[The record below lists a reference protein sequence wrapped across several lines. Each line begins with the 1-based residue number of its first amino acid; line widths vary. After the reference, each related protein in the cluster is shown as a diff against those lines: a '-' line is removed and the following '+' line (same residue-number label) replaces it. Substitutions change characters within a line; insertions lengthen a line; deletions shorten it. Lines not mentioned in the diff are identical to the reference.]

1 MKVLHVGKYFPPV
14 PGGIE
19 TLLKRL
25 LDATANRV
33 ENVVVVANAEDADR
47 IDRYDGYEVHRLA
60 RRGEFLL
67 NPVVPGLPRFLRR
80 TLADRVDIVAL
91 HFPNLMATVG
101 YLIARP
107 LPGPEKLVIFYHSEV
122 VFDRFPWNVMGKM
135 YYVFERLL
143 LERADRIVVAS
154 PNMAAISPQ
163 LPRYRDKISLVHYA
177 LEERWTELT
186 AEQRQRSES
195 IRYEHGDRVVLFVG
209 RLVPYK
215 GTDVLLSA
223 ARDIRGK
230 ILIVGDGPLM
240 EGFRNR
246 ILGEGLNGKVVL
258 AGNVADLKPYFHACD
273 LLVLPSVSHL
283 EAFGIVQ
290 MEAMAFGKP
299 SVSSDLQTGVTYINL
314 PGRTGLSFPVGDATA
329 LAGAVNRLLDDG
341 ELRRRLGEQ
350 ARERVLLDFS
360 QAAVGRKLLDLYT
373 EVAETV

>member
-1 MKVLHVGKYFPPV
+1 
-14 PGGIE
+14 
-19 TLLKRL
+19 
-25 LDATANRV
+25 
-33 ENVVVVANAEDADR
+33 
-47 IDRYDGYEVHRLA
+47 
-60 RRGEFLL
+60 
-67 NPVVPGLPRFLRR
+67 
-80 TLADRVDIVAL
+80 
-91 HFPNLMATVG
+91 
-101 YLIARP
+101 
-107 LPGPEKLVIFYHSEV
+107 
-122 VFDRFPWNVMGKM
+122 M

-186 AEQRQRSES
+186 AEQRKRSES

-240 EGFRNR
+240 EGLRNR
-246 ILGEGLNGKVVL
+246 VRREGLDGKVVL

-314 PGRTGLSFPVGDATA
+314 AGRTGLSFPVGDATA
-329 LAGAVNRLLDDG
+329 LAGAVNRLLDDE

-350 ARERVLLDFS
+350 ARERVLLNFS
-360 QAAVGRKLLDLYT
+360 QAAVGRKILDLYI
-373 EVAETV
+373 EVAGAV

>member
-33 ENVVVVANAEDADR
+33 ENVVVVANAEDIDR

-80 TLADRVDIVAL
+80 TLAARVDIVAL

-186 AEQRQRSES
+186 AEQRKRSES
-195 IRYEHGDRVVLFVG
+195 IRYEHGDRLVLFVG

-240 EGFRNR
+240 EGLRNR
-246 ILGEGLNGKVVL
+246 VRREGLDGKVVL

-314 PGRTGLSFPVGDATA
+314 PGRTGLSFPVGDATK

-350 ARERVLLDFS
+350 ARERVLLNFS
-360 QAAVGRKLLDLYT
+360 QAAVGRKILDLYI
-373 EVAETV
+373 EVAGAV